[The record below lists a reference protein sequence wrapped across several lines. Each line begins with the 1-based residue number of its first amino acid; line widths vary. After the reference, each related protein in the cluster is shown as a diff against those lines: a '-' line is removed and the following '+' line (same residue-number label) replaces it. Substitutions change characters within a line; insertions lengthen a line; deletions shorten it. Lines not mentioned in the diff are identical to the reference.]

1 MGKILSIFKRV
12 ILENGNRKFAGIK
25 SKRQEILLT
34 VRHFKGVYEQWVE
47 QNVEMRMHS
56 VIRIRKD
63 NREQV
68 KN

>member
-1 MGKILSIFKRV
+1 MIVR
-12 ILENGNRKFAGIK
+12 GIK
-25 SKRQEILLT
+25 SKRQEILPT

-56 VIRIRKD
+56 VIKIRKD